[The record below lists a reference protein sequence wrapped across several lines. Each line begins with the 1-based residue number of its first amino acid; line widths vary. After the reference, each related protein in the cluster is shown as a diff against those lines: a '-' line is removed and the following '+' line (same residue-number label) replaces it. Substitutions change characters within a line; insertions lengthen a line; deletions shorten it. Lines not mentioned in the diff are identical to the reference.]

1 MKMYLEKCML
11 LDEQRSLIVRGIQEG
26 KKECEAIKALIP
38 NYVTNTYAPRLQYDA
53 VNSHVERMI
62 LSNPHTQMKIFKKKA
77 GFHPY
82 IVIHDTIRNI
92 FILVSKLPKTKHIY
106 NPSGYRGDFASSNF
120 DRLLDMGASKEEL
133 LGDTIYQPSLFHG
146 QDNHPFGI
154 IVSYDRDSDLIYE
167 GALRPDQEDWIYKED
182 ITDSIVLNTRDVVPL
197 NNYRSTDFDP
207 RLKTPK
213 EDRDIVIK
221 LKNSPST

>member
-1 MKMYLEKCML
+1 MKTYLEECTL

-26 KKECEAIKALIP
+26 KKEYQSIKALLP
-38 NYVTNTYAPRLQYDA
+38 EFTTNTYAPRLQYDA

-62 LSNPHTQMKIFKKKA
+62 LSNPHTQMKVFKKKA

-82 IVIHDTIRNI
+82 IVIQDTIRNI
-92 FILVSKLPKTKHIY
+92 LILVSKLPKNKYIY

-120 DRLLDMGASKEEL
+120 DRLLDAGAPKEDL
-133 LGDTIYQPSLFHG
+133 MGDTIYQPSLFQG
-146 QDNHPFGI
+146 PDNHPFGI
-154 IVSYDRDSDLIYE
+154 VISYDRDSDVIYE
-167 GALRPDQEDWIYKED
+167 GALRPDQEEWIYKED
-182 ITDSIVLNTRDVVPL
+182 ITDSIIDNTKGIIPL
-197 NNYRSTDFDP
+197 NNYRASDIEP

-213 EDRDIVIK
+213 EDSDIVVK